1 MSLLQVQN
9 VTKNFGGLTAIN
21 NVTFDIKKG
30 DIVGLIGP
38 NGAGKTTMFNVINGF
53 YAPSKGRVLFNGKD
67 ISGKKPHKICQMGIA
82 RTFQV
87 VKPLQRLS
95 VLDNVIASA
104 FVRCNS
110 KKKATEVAIE
120 TLKFANLYEDRDVIS
135 KGLPLGKRK
144 RLEIARA
151 LATKP
156 ELILLD
162 ESFAGL
168 NPSELNE
175 SIEIVR
181 KIKEKGITIMII
193 EHHMKVIM
201 SISDQIVVLSYG
213 ERIAAG
219 TPEEIRANDVVIK
232 AYLGDDDNTG
242 DDDDNNKNDGENS
255 AGS

>member
-1 MSLLQVQN
+1 MSLLRVEN
-9 VTKNFGGLTAIN
+9 VTKSFGGLTAVS
-21 NVTFDIKKG
+21 NVSFEVG
-30 DIVGLIGP
+30 AGQIVGLIGP
-38 NGAGKTTMFNVINGF
+38 NGAGKTTLFNVINGF
-53 YAPSKGRVLFNGKD
+53 YKPTRGAIYFKD
-67 ISGKKPHKICQMGIA
+67 ENISGMKPHKACKRGLA

-104 FVRCNS
+104 FLRAGTH
-110 KKKATEVAIE
+110 KKADKLAREVLEFTRLA
-120 TLKFANLYEDRDVIS
+120 DDMHMIS

-151 LATKP
+151 LATQP
-156 ELILLD
+156 DLLLLD

-181 KIKEKGITIMII
+181 NIKKKGITIIII

-201 SISDQIVVLSYG
+201 SISDQIEVLAFG
-213 ERIAAG
+213 EKIAGG
-219 TPEEIRANDVVIK
+219 TPAQIGSNPVVIE
-232 AYLGDDDNTG
+232 AYLGEAHTG
-242 DDDDNNKNDGENS
+242 GPD
-255 AGS
+255 A